1 MPANCPYPAQKLEHL
16 NLDFISGLPHEKG
29 NGTANDADANALEA
43 DEETLHMETE
53 LGVGMPS
60 TNGSGATIILK
71 WIQSF
76 KQDFMYV
83 SETGETYFRDCLN
96 RESVKAI
103 WDRMSHWITR
113 TDILTV
119 HKKIKQL
126 QIDMRIAFKK
136 LKTSS

>member
-1 MPANCPYPAQKLEHL
+1 MRREMGPQMMRMQMHSKLMKKHSIWRRSLVWVCPRRMVQVL
-16 NLDFISGLPHEKG
+16 
-29 NGTANDADANALEA
+29 
-43 DEETLHMETE
+43 
-53 LGVGMPS
+53 
-60 TNGSGATIILK
+60 LK

-83 SETGETYFRDCLN
+83 SEAGETCFRDCLN
-96 RESVKAI
+96 RDSVKAI

-136 LKTSS
+136 PKTSS